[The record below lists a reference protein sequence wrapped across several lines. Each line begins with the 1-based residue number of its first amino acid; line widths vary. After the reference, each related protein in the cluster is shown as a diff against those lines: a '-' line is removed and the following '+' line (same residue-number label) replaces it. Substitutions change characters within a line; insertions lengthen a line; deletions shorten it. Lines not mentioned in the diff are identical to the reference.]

1 MNKLELEL
9 QLFAVPA
16 RKVSKTRK
24 NKRKTHL
31 KKSAPTMVKCKN
43 CGEVIAPHRACTKCG
58 YYKGKEVIKQT
69 EEVEEEVKEEK
80 KEKPK
85 KATNKK
91 EEK

>member
-1 MNKLELEL
+1 MKLDI

-31 KKSAPTMVKCKN
+31 KKETPTIVKCKN
-43 CGEVIAPHRACTKCG
+43 CGEVVAPHRACTKCG
-58 YYKGKEVIKQT
+58 YYKGKDVLKQ
-69 EEVEEEVKEEK
+69 EEVEVQEVKEEK
-80 KEKPK
+80 PKKEKK
-85 KATNKK
+85 TKK